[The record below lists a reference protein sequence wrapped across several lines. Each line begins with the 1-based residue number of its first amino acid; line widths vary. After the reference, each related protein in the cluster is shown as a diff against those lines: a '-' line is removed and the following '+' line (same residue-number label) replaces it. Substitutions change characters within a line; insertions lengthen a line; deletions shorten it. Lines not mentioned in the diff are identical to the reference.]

1 MSTPFPLEEE
11 AQKDTTGQ
19 PVWNPWDK
27 PAAPHWYSGMGFT
40 EDTAY
45 LGPAYRALAS
55 VGSATAKGELV
66 LGGALHQGTDVD
78 PESKIA
84 GAGRL
89 TPEDQ
94 ARAHRQTAAMNE
106 ASTAVQADARERIK
120 SLRPDPAETGLAVQ
134 VLHGLG
140 EGLST
145 IAMSGP
151 AGVPGAF
158 AALSTTQGYSA
169 FQDLREQGVAPK
181 TAGEVAA
188 VRGLLAGVGGVTP
201 MAFGATLLPKLATSM
216 ASNVGFGMV
225 GRGVDSHILRSG
237 GYEEMADQEQV
248 LDRTQLFVDLALGAG
263 FGGWAHIH
271 GSLIEAAKL
280 SQAMQSDSALRDAAL
295 VANLAL
301 KDRRSGPGVPI
312 DPRSAGVHAGALEKA
327 VQDLQAGEHVNVA
340 PTGVADS
347 AVLSRGGEPNPK
359 AADLLVQHLEDSGLL
374 EEHGKLEALEAVL
387 ERKLSGEPAE
397 APHADTS
404 FPPIEAG
411 ESLGPYV
418 AGAHVAD
425 MDSIRA
431 NLGDRYAIEPGL
443 QKVPVAELYKNR
455 EPNQDWMGGPE
466 DPYRV
471 QWNARVSE
479 LVAEIN
485 ASGRMDPLIV
495 VRDAQGY
502 RVLEGAHR
510 IDVTRQLAGATHVPA
525 LVVRHIEHPTH
536 ATTRLHPGPGEVHHE
551 VDADNPREHSVISPN
566 GHTIAYQRGDQLQIS
581 DTRTAEGAQGKGE
594 GMARMYKLLEVAKER
609 GLTLTSDTKVS
620 GAAQKQ
626 YARLERE
633 GYEVV
638 RNPAEAD
645 PEGNDNLIATAG
657 RPIFEVKPKT
667 PLPQRL
673 VMDTDLRE
681 GLTALKAETGW
692 AQEGGRVLMDE
703 TGTVTGRTSWIPRE
717 QWWAD
722 RPGNLNEQEVHA
734 AVDKALAGKPL
745 GSRQRDIVKF
755 MTEVHDER
763 VQRAG
768 LRVELEQAVPD
779 LANQPAAA
787 VDLTV
792 LSSRAAEVDREGTL
806 AIIDSWADDTP
817 ETLTRIQN
825 EFEAIIG
832 RGHEGKEKFRLEA
845 AQPRGGEP
853 APATKEPGG
862 ARATDLFGEDRTR
875 EQQLHDELRRRD
887 LARSPGRDVSLETG
901 RPDDLFSQSRQQ
913 VDLTDGPSAFA
924 VDVALKGAAG
934 APKPTESATTAQA
947 EEPGAAAAGRIA
959 DQAIAERPGLAITR
973 EDGSEVPAAYAK
985 DAVDTELAQTEKAAP
1000 SLFQAMADCVL
1011 RNGQ

>member
-106 ASTAVQADARERIK
+106 ASSAVQADARERIK

-225 GRGVDSHILRSG
+225 GRGVDSHILRSS

-271 GSLIEAAKL
+271 GSLIEAGEL

-387 ERKLSGEPAE
+387 ERKLSGAAEPPPE
-397 APHADTS
+397 EVAP
-404 FPPIEAG
+404 
-411 ESLGPYV
+411 
-418 AGAHVAD
+418 
-425 MDSIRA
+425 
-431 NLGDRYAIEPGL
+431 
-443 QKVPVAELYKNR
+443 PV
-455 EPNQDWMGGPE
+455 
-466 DPYRV
+466 
-471 QWNARVSE
+471 
-479 LVAEIN
+479 
-485 ASGRMDPLIV
+485 
-495 VRDAQGY
+495 
-502 RVLEGAHR
+502 
-510 IDVTRQLAGATHVPA
+510 
-525 LVVRHIEHPTH
+525 EHPTN
-536 ATTRLHPGPGEVHHE
+536 AVTTLRPGPGEVQHE
-551 VDADNPREHSVISPN
+551 VDAENTRMHSVISEN

-792 LSSRAAEVDREGTL
+792 LSSRAAEVDREATL

-853 APATKEPGG
+853 APVAKEPGG

-875 EQQLHDELRRRD
+875 EQQLSDELRRRD

>member
-106 ASTAVQADARERIK
+106 ASSAVQADARERIK

-201 MAFGATLLPKLATSM
+201 MTFGATLLPKLATSM

-271 GSLIEAAKL
+271 GSLIEAGNL

-387 ERKLSGEPAE
+387 ERKLSGEPITGFTTAKGSTYEITAAGTTVRNKSVHPEHPGDEGLKPESHQTYYVTAQDAE
-397 APHADTS
+397 T
-404 FPPIEAG
+404 
-411 ESLGPYV
+411 L
-418 AGAHVAD
+418 
-425 MDSIRA
+425 
-431 NLGDRYAIEPGL
+431 
-443 QKVPVAELYKNR
+443 
-455 EPNQDWMGGPE
+455 
-466 DPYRV
+466 
-471 QWNARVSE
+471 
-479 LVAEIN
+479 AEIQTQGGARRSLIDDGKGN
-485 ASGRMDPLIV
+485 LAVRYDEGSSSGKIERRTV
-495 VRDAQGY
+495 VRGRTSPAVGLTPVETWNNGRDVHFGNPITEL
-502 RVLEGAHR
+502 RRGA
-510 IDVTRQLAGATHVPA
+510 AEVPA
-525 LVVRHIEHPTH
+525 EHPTN
-536 ATTRLHPGPGEVHHE
+536 AVTQLRPGPGEVLHE
-551 VDADNPREHSVISPN
+551 VDAENARMHSVISEN

-581 DTRTAEGAQGKGE
+581 DTRTAEDAQGKGE

-853 APATKEPGG
+853 APVAKEPGG
-862 ARATDLFGEDRTR
+862 ARANDLFGEDRTR

-934 APKPTESATTAQA
+934 APKPTEGATTAQA